1 MRDINFNNCENDE
14 LLERFNNGDY
24 DAFTEIYTLHSSIL
38 YRHAIKMIK
47 DREVARDVIQ
57 EVFTNLWI
65 NRNIIKFN
73 TSPRNYLYTA
83 VRNKIL
89 DIIAKDKSEKKYIA
103 SLEEFIHQGNYT
115 TDNIIR
121 EKELAKVINQEISNL
136 PSKMRAVFELSRK
149 EHKSYA
155 EIAQELG
162 MAENTVRKH
171 ITKALSRIRPAISDF
186 LVLAFTLKYF
196 F

>member
-1 MRDINFNNCENDE
+1 MRDINFNNWEDNE
-14 LLERFNNGDY
+14 LLMRFNNGDH
-24 DAFTEIYTLHSSIL
+24 DAFTEIYILYSSAL

-47 DREVARDVIQ
+47 DREVAQDVIQ

-65 NRNIIKFN
+65 NRNTINFN
-73 TSPRNYLYTA
+73 TSPKNYLYTS

-89 DIIAKDKSEKKYIA
+89 DIIAKEKSETKYIA
-103 SLEEFIHQGNYT
+103 SLEEFIHHGNYT
-115 TDNIIR
+115 TDNVVR
-121 EKELAKVINQEISNL
+121 EKELEIVINQEISNL
-136 PSKMRAVFELSRK
+136 PPKMRVVFELSRK
-149 EHKSYA
+149 EYKSYS

-171 ITKALSRIRPAISDF
+171 ITKALSRLRPRISDF
-186 LVLAFTLKYF
+186 LVLVFTLKYF